1 MRKRIVGTA
10 AAMALTAA
18 GAVPA
23 PHLAKGLEAGAWELR
38 ARGEEGD
45 VQRLCIA
52 DLRQLLQVRHGRA
65 QCKSFTVSDAPN
77 RLIVTYDCGI
87 AGNGRTD
94 LRVET
99 PRLAQI
105 QSQGIADG
113 APFADTIEARWAG
126 ACR

>member
-1 MRKRIVGTA
+1 MV
-10 AAMALTAA
+10 LTGA
-18 GAVPA
+18 GAAPA

-38 ARGEEGD
+38 ERGADGD
-45 VQRLCIA
+45 VQQLCLS

-65 QCKSFTVSDAPN
+65 QCKSFTVSDTPN
-77 RLIVTYDCGI
+77 RLIVTYDCGS

-105 QSQGIADG
+105 QSQGIANG
-113 APFADTIEARWAG
+113 APFAAAIEGRWVG
-126 ACR
+126 ACH